1 MKHNPIETVA
11 RLRRL
16 AQDDAR
22 QALSRATAAEQAAAG
37 RAKQAAQH
45 IVDEADAASS
55 ITADDAMVHSFA
67 AWLPGARLRATALR
81 AACEHASAEVD
92 RLRAVLTASR
102 IATEAVE
109 ALLAQ
114 RAAARDATH
123 ARHAHAELD
132 EIGRHAEA
140 E

>member
-1 MKHNPIETVA
+1 MRNDSIETVA

-22 QALSRATAAEQAAAG
+22 QALSRATAAEQAAAT
-37 RAKQAAQH
+37 RAKQADQH
-45 IVDEADAASS
+45 ILNEADTASS

-67 AWLPGARLRATALR
+67 AWLPGARLRAVALR

-102 IATEAVE
+102 IASESVE

-114 RAAARDATH
+114 RAAARGAAH
-123 ARHAHAELD
+123 ARHAQAELD
-132 EIGRHAEA
+132 EIGRHAETR
-140 E
+140 